1 MESGKRERAVGA
13 ALREAGGTGVAS
25 GALKWVSRAGGGQKP
40 IYRSED
46 SGALSARSQ
55 RPIFAPSTGL
65 LCLYTTTPPVNFG
78 VSLTYVTSIYLESF
92 R

>member
-1 MESGKRERAVGA
+1 MERERAVGA

-46 SGALSARSQ
+46 GGALSARSQ
-55 RPIFAPSTGL
+55 RPIFALSTILLHTASKFWGL
-65 LCLYTTTPPVNFG
+65 FYLSPCLVSNFFFDL
-78 VSLTYVTSIYLESF
+78 LTFLSH
-92 R
+92 